1 MKGIQ
6 LIDDSGFLP
15 APLPSNES
23 RRLEAVRRTGVMDV
37 ANADL
42 FIVYNELAKQISN
55 MPVSYT
61 GLIDENRQYF
71 LCHVGLPSDLP
82 ESAPRENTFCQYALN
97 STEPLIVNDCQKDNR
112 FKNHPIVTG
121 EPFVR
126 FYGGFPIVT
135 QGGLVL
141 GTLCVVDYIEDARL
155 EPQQID
161 LIVKLTGRLA
171 HQLETQSAQREITA
185 SKTIDLLNKIQ
196 KNLPSFSI
204 EDTIFF
210 LTLIEG
216 RKLSNE
222 ARDALVKSELL
233 DKNGVMTLLGR
244 KVQKEIGLD
253 SGIYRRLSIASDNVQ
268 ENLDNMLGE
277 LGKI

>member
-1 MKGIQ
+1 M
-6 LIDDSGFLP
+6 IDENGFLP
-15 APLPSNES
+15 AALPSNES

-42 FIVYNELAKQISN
+42 FIVYNELAKQISK

-71 LCHVGLPSDLP
+71 LCHIGLPSDLP

-97 STEPLIVNDCQKDNR
+97 STEPLIVTDTQKDHR

-141 GTLCVVDYIEDARL
+141 GTLCVVDYSQDASL
-155 EPQQID
+155 DSEQID
-161 LIVKLTGRLA
+161 LLVKLTGRLA

-185 SKTIDLLNKIQ
+185 SKTIDLLTKIQ
-196 KNLPSFSI
+196 KNLPDFTI
-204 EDTIFF
+204 KDTIFF

-216 RKLSNE
+216 RNLSNE
-222 ARDALVKSELL
+222 ARDALVKRELL
-233 DKNGVMTLLGR
+233 DKNGLMTLLGR

-253 SGIYRRLSIASDNVQ
+253 SGIYRRLSIAPDNIQ

-277 LGKI
+277 LGKV

>member
-1 MKGIQ
+1 M
-6 LIDDSGFLP
+6 IDESGFLP

-42 FIVYNELAKQISN
+42 FIVYNELAKQISK

-71 LCHVGLPSDLP
+71 LCHIGLPSDLP

-97 STEPLIVNDCQKDNR
+97 STEPLIVTDMQEDHR

-141 GTLCVVDYIEDARL
+141 GTMCVVDYSKDASL
-155 EPQQID
+155 DSEQID
-161 LIVKLTGRLA
+161 LLVKLTGRLA

-185 SKTIDLLNKIQ
+185 SKTIDLLTKIQ
-196 KNLPSFSI
+196 KNLPDFTI
-204 EDTIFF
+204 KDTIFF

-216 RKLSNE
+216 RNLSNE
-222 ARDALVKSELL
+222 ARDALVKRELL
-233 DKNGVMTLLGR
+233 DKNGLMTLLGR

-253 SGIYRRLSIASDNVQ
+253 SGIYRRLSIAPDNIQ

-277 LGKI
+277 LGKV

>member
-1 MKGIQ
+1 M
-6 LIDDSGFLP
+6 
-15 APLPSNES
+15 
-23 RRLEAVRRTGVMDV
+23 
-37 ANADL
+37 
-42 FIVYNELAKQISN
+42 
-55 MPVSYT
+55 
-61 GLIDENRQYF
+61 
-71 LCHVGLPSDLP
+71 
-82 ESAPRENTFCQYALN
+82 
-97 STEPLIVNDCQKDNR
+97 
-112 FKNHPIVTG
+112 
-121 EPFVR
+121 
-126 FYGGFPIVT
+126 
-135 QGGLVL
+135 

-185 SKTIDLLNKIQ
+185 SKTIELLNKIQ

-244 KVQKEIGLD
+244 KVQKEKERTKLNTNCGC
-253 SGIYRRLSIASDNVQ
+253 
-268 ENLDNMLGE
+268 
-277 LGKI
+277 

>member
-1 MKGIQ
+1 M
-6 LIDDSGFLP
+6 IDESGFLP

-42 FIVYNELAKQISN
+42 FIVYNELAKQISK

-71 LCHVGLPSDLP
+71 LCHIGLPSDLP

-97 STEPLIVNDCQKDNR
+97 STEPLIVTDMQKDHR

-141 GTLCVVDYIEDARL
+141 GTLCVVDYIKDASL
-155 EPQQID
+155 DSEQID
-161 LIVKLTGRLA
+161 LLVKLTGRLA

-185 SKTIDLLNKIQ
+185 SKTIDLLTKIQ
-196 KNLPSFSI
+196 KNLPDFTI
-204 EDTIFF
+204 KDTIFF

-216 RKLSNE
+216 RNLSNE
-222 ARDALVKSELL
+222 ARDALVKRELL

-253 SGIYRRLSIASDNVQ
+253 SGIYRRLSIAPDNIQ

-277 LGKI
+277 LGKV

>member
-1 MKGIQ
+1 M
-6 LIDDSGFLP
+6 IDESGFLP

-42 FIVYNELAKQISN
+42 FIVYNELAKQISK

-71 LCHVGLPSDLP
+71 LCHIGLPSDLP

-97 STEPLIVNDCQKDNR
+97 STEPLIVTDMQKDHR

-141 GTLCVVDYIEDARL
+141 GTLCVVDYSKDASL
-155 EPQQID
+155 DSEQID
-161 LIVKLTGRLA
+161 LLVKLTGRLA

-185 SKTIDLLNKIQ
+185 SKTIDLLTKIQ
-196 KNLPSFSI
+196 KNLPDFTI
-204 EDTIFF
+204 KDTIFF

-216 RKLSNE
+216 RNLSNE
-222 ARDALVKSELL
+222 ARDALVKRELL

-253 SGIYRRLSIASDNVQ
+253 SGIYRRLSIAPDNIQ

>member
-1 MKGIQ
+1 
-6 LIDDSGFLP
+6 
-15 APLPSNES
+15 
-23 RRLEAVRRTGVMDV
+23 MDV

-97 STEPLIVNDCQKDNR
+97 STEPLIVADCQKDHR

-155 EPQQID
+155 ESEQID
-161 LIVKLTGRLA
+161 LLVKLTGRLA

-196 KNLPSFSI
+196 KNLPGFTI
-204 EDTIFF
+204 QDTIFF

-222 ARDALVKSELL
+222 ARDALVKRELL

-253 SGIYRRLSIASDNVQ
+253 SGIYRRLAIAPDNVQ

>member
-1 MKGIQ
+1 M
-6 LIDDSGFLP
+6 IDESGFLP

-42 FIVYNELAKQISN
+42 FIVYNELAKQISK

-71 LCHVGLPSDLP
+71 LCHIGLPSDLP

-97 STEPLIVNDCQKDNR
+97 STEPLIVTDMQKDHR

-141 GTLCVVDYIEDARL
+141 GTLCVVDYSKDASL
-155 EPQQID
+155 DSEQID
-161 LIVKLTGRLA
+161 LLVKLTGRLA

-185 SKTIDLLNKIQ
+185 SKTIDLLTKIQ
-196 KNLPSFSI
+196 KNLPDFTI
-204 EDTIFF
+204 KDTIFF

-216 RKLSNE
+216 RNLSNE
-222 ARDALVKSELL
+222 ARDALVKRELL
-233 DKNGVMTLLGR
+233 DKNGLMTLLGR

-253 SGIYRRLSIASDNVQ
+253 SGIYRRLSIAPDNIQ

-277 LGKI
+277 LGKV